1 MAEHKITTPLTDE
14 VISKLKAGDTLFISG
29 EIYTAR
35 DSAHKKLIDALDA
48 GEKLPFD
55 VKGQIIYYVG
65 PSPAKPGKV
74 IGSAGPTTSG
84 RMDPYTPRLLSEGLK
99 GMIGKG
105 LRSKEVVD
113 SMKKNGAIYM
123 AAVGGAAALISRT
136 ITKAEV
142 IAYDDLGPE
151 AVRRLEVKDFPVIVV
166 IDKDGNNL
174 YQSGRAE
181 FANRLDEAKS

>member
-1 MAEHKITTPLTDE
+1 MAEHKISTPLTDD
-14 VISKLKAGDTLFISG
+14 VLNKLEAGDTLFITG

-35 DSAHKKLIDALDA
+35 DQAHKKLIDALDA

-55 VKGQIIYYVG
+55 PKGQIVYYVG

-84 RMDPYTPRLLSEGLK
+84 RMDPYTPRLLDEGIR

-105 LRSKEVVD
+105 LRSKDVVE

-123 AAVGGAAALISRT
+123 AAVGGAAALISRS
-136 ITKAEV
+136 ITAAEV
-142 IAYDDLGPE
+142 IAFDDLGPE

-166 IDKDGNNL
+166 IDKNGKNL
-174 YQSGRAE
+174 YEEGRAE
-181 FANRLDEAKS
+181 YKDRLNEAN